1 MIRWIITILGIIS
14 AISVV
19 TLSITFNM
27 LLSRSTW
34 MYLLAVHD
42 KIIVD
47 YDVPNTLL
55 KKIDALILKHGRYN
69 IAQFKPSLRV
79 YVVACLIAAVISII
93 PVYNV
98 IVMCNAP
105 LVIKLYLRSLKYC
118 ETFCDILD
126 NYKENE

>member
-1 MIRWIITILGIIS
+1 
-14 AISVV
+14 
-19 TLSITFNM
+19 
-27 LLSRSTW
+27 
-34 MYLLAVHD
+34 MYLLAVYD
-42 KIIVD
+42 KIVVD
-47 YDVPNTLL
+47 YDVPSTLL
-55 KKIDALILKHGRYN
+55 KKIDELILKHGRYD

-118 ETFCDILD
+118 ETICDILD

>member
-1 MIRWIITILGIIS
+1 MIRWIITILEIIS

-19 TLSITFNM
+19 TLSVTFSM

-47 YDVPNTLL
+47 YDVPNSLL
-55 KKIDALILKHGRYN
+55 KKIDELILKHGRYN

-79 YVVACLIAAVISII
+79 YVIACLIAAVISII
-93 PVYNV
+93 PVYNI
-98 IVMCNAP
+98 IVMSNAP
-105 LVIKLYLRSLKYC
+105 LVVKLYTRSLKYC

>member
-1 MIRWIITILGIIS
+1 MIRWIITILEVIS

-19 TLSITFNM
+19 TLSVTFSM

-34 MYLLAVHD
+34 MYLLAVYD
-42 KIIVD
+42 KIVVD
-47 YDVPNTLL
+47 YDVPSTLL
-55 KKIDALILKHGRYN
+55 KKIDELILKHGRYN

-105 LVIKLYLRSLKYC
+105 LVVKLYTRSLKYC

>member
-55 KKIDALILKHGRYN
+55 TKIYELILKHGRYN

>member
-19 TLSITFNM
+19 TLSITFSM

-34 MYLLAVHD
+34 SYLLAVYD
-42 KIIVD
+42 KIVVD
-47 YDVPNTLL
+47 YDVPSTLL
-55 KKIDALILKHGRYN
+55 KKIDELILKHGRYN

-79 YVVACLIAAVISII
+79 YIVACLVAVVISII
-93 PVYNV
+93 PVYNI
-98 IVMCNAP
+98 IVMSNAT
-105 LVIKLYLRSLKYC
+105 LIVKLYLRSLKYC